1 MFYSQKPKRL
11 SARYSADLARTMNVI
26 AERRDYRL
34 PDFLLMRGV
43 AALSLVFAAV
53 CLISTARPS
62 LFPSWVPDA
71 ALVVT
76 AIFAVVIGALHQ
88 HSRFKILPLRGRR
101 AIQRANQWP
110 NMERRHQE

>member
-1 MFYSQKPKRL
+1 MIYSRTPKRL

-43 AALSLVFAAV
+43 AALSLVFAAI
-53 CLISTARPS
+53 CLLSTARPN
-62 LFPSWVPDA
+62 LFPSWMPDA
-71 ALVVT
+71 ALVAT
-76 AIFAVVIGALHQ
+76 AIFAAVIAALHQ

-101 AIQRANQWP
+101 AIQRGSRWP
-110 NMERRHQE
+110 DMERRHQE